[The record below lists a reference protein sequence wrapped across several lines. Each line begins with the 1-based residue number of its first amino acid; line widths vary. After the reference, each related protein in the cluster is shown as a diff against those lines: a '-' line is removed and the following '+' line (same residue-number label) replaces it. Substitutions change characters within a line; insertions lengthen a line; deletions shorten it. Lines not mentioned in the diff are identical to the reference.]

1 MSDLILLPV
10 PYTDSEQIEARISNF
25 RKSLMS
31 GDQDLAYCCEILD
44 IIIDYIGDF
53 EDEDPRIDEAF
64 KKLQEAGFWLDSV
77 L

>member
-1 MSDLILLPV
+1 
-10 PYTDSEQIEARISNF
+10 
-25 RKSLMS
+25 MS